1 MKVGLYFGSFN
12 PIHKGHIAVA
22 EYMQSKAKMDEVWLV
37 VSPQNPFKNKESLI
51 DESLRIKMVSLAI
64 EGNPALKACDV
75 EFSLKKP
82 SYTFNTLSKLKEM
95 HPSHS
100 FSIIM
105 GADNL
110 EFLNNWYRITDILEQ
125 YPMHVYQRNNEILKS
140 PIQGD
145 FTYHNAPQINISS
158 TDIRHKIRSNA
169 SIKDL
174 VSQKV
179 EQFILKNKL
188 YLN

>member
-1 MKVGLYFGSFN
+1 
-12 PIHKGHIAVA
+12 
-22 EYMQSKAKMDEVWLV
+22 
-37 VSPQNPFKNKESLI
+37 
-51 DESLRIKMVSLAI
+51 
-64 EGNPALKACDV
+64 
-75 EFSLKKP
+75 
-82 SYTFNTLSKLKEM
+82 
-95 HPSHS
+95 
-100 FSIIM
+100 M

-125 YPMHVYQRNNEILKS
+125 YPVHVYQRNNEILKS